1 MELHHSNLN
10 INSTVSLSNTNEL
23 KPADLNSLT
32 QSAHSASAKSASTH
46 HSSSSSSSVVTQL
59 VTGPTASVA
68 AYSDF
73 VKLSTAVDSLAPAQ
87 NSIQDVS
94 ENAISSEAD
103 FVQTQ
108 LKVVQQLA
116 AVDREAK
123 AYEQA
128 DAAIASSDTTNRAFE
143 YESSLDRPI
152 YSVSGQASIDT
163 SAVEN
168 DPRATLEKA
177 QVIIRAALSAAEP
190 SAADRQVVSQAK
202 ALALQAMSEL
212 GETKINDESLAASD
226 QVEQK
231 KLELE
236 EFHAKEELRQAKQE
250 KDQALVESRK
260 ENLQDSLEVLKEF
273 NAEIHEIQE
282 TLRRLNTQLVGTG
295 AFAKAFPQGSLFD
308 QNV

>member
-32 QSAHSASAKSASTH
+32 QSAHAASAKSASTH
-46 HSSSSSSSVVTQL
+46 HSSSSSVVTQL

-123 AYEQA
+123 AYEQT
-128 DAAIASSDTTNRAFE
+128 DAAIASSDTTNPGFD

>member
-32 QSAHSASAKSASTH
+32 QSAHSASAKSTSTH
-46 HSSSSSSSVVTQL
+46 HSSSSVVAQL

-123 AYEQA
+123 AYEQM
-128 DAAIASSDTTNRAFE
+128 DAAIVRSDTTNPGFD